1 MPSSMV
7 TYEVTFQQAGLWQM
21 RASASQ
27 RPKHARC
34 TYLHMHMYMLR
45 LVKAREM
52 GMKKQLS
59 EFWLREA
66 PGKNTA
72 TAARRAHSALVRD
85 RVPHALP
92 RARDLDAARGARLGG
107 RVRPPKVRREEVD

>member
-1 MPSSMV
+1 MV
-7 TYEVTFQQAGLWQM
+7 TYEATFEQAGLWQM

-27 RPKHARC
+27 RPKHARLPC
-34 TYLHMHMYMLR
+34 PPMLR
-45 LVKAREM
+45 LVKARGM

-72 TAARRAHSALVRD
+72 TAARRAHSSLVRD